1 MKEVLGEACSG
12 EIGGESSRSET
23 ADPSAALSRLTGP
36 TYGLS
41 DIIRSGKTQ
50 EKKKVQGS

>member
-1 MKEVLGEACSG
+1 MKEVLGEACSD
-12 EIGGESSRSET
+12 EIESSRSET